1 MDYFLTPQPL
11 PHVEGWLW
19 ILPLAAAAIQGVR
32 NAVEQRRAQKKA
44 NEQNMLMADKEFAQ
58 NKQMW
63 ELQNKYNDPAAQMQ
77 RLGGAGLNPNL
88 VYGSGNA
95 AGNQSAPGPRYN
107 APTAIPEYGQL
118 NLPDMLS
125 QYQDFQMKNA
135 QIDNVKAQTDLTR
148 ENVTSAPIARLLK
161 DIQGQAGQVK
171 LDLSKGMAPYQQS
184 IVESQAKKAGTD
196 VQISAQNLRNL
207 KQDELLKLI
216 VAQQK
221 RQQMSMVEIEKE
233 KKLAELI
240 YQRGRNEYQ
249 KQGINFEKDNL
260 MFRMMAR
267 MIRESGL
274 GDGLEW
280 KDVLPDPKNW
290 LGKGIRKWW
299 NK

>member
-1 MDYFLTPQPL
+1 MPF
-11 PHVEGWLW
+11 
-19 ILPLAAAAIQGVR
+19 PLALIPIIAGAVASVR
-32 NAVEQRRAQKKA
+32 NAIEQRRAQKKA
-44 NEQNMLMADKEFAQ
+44 NEANVALADKEFAN

-63 ELQNKYNDPAAQMQ
+63 ELQNKYNDPAAQMA

-88 VYGSGNA
+88 VYGSGSA
-95 AGNQSAPGPRYN
+95 PGNQSGPAPRYN
-107 APTAIPEYGQL
+107 APSMQPAFGPIQVPE
-118 NLPDMLS
+118 MLA
-125 QYQDFQMKNA
+125 QYQDFQMKQA
-135 QIDNVKAQTDLTR
+135 QIDNVKAQTDNVR
-148 ENVTSAPIARLLK
+148 ERTTSEPVARLLK
-161 DIQGQAGQVK
+161 DIQGQSGKVK

-184 IVESQAKKAGTD
+184 IVESQAKKAGVD
-196 VQISAQNLRNL
+196 VQLGMQNLRNL

-221 RQQMSMVEIEKE
+221 RQQMSVVEIEKE

-267 MIRESGL
+267 MMRESGL
-274 GDGLEW
+274 ADSLEW
-280 KDVLPDPKNW
+280 SDVLPDPKNW

>member
-1 MDYFLTPQPL
+1 MPIPL
-11 PHVEGWLW
+11 IAL
-19 ILPLAAAAIQGVR
+19 LAPAIAAIGQGIR
-32 NAVEQRRAQKKA
+32 NAVEQRRAQKEA
-44 NEQNMLMADKEFAQ
+44 NKQNALMADKEFAN
-58 NKQMW
+58 NKMMW
-63 ELQNKYNDPAAQMQ
+63 ELQNQYNDPAAQMR

-95 AGNQSAPGPRYN
+95 PGNNSGPAPRYN
-107 APTAIPEYGQL
+107 APTVLPEYGHL
-118 NLPDMLS
+118 DIPDMLS
-125 QYQDFQMKNA
+125 SYQDFQMKQA

-148 ENVTSAPIARLLK
+148 ENISTAPIARLLK
-161 DIQGQAGQVK
+161 DIQGKSSQVK

-184 IVESQAKKAGTD
+184 IIESQAKKAGVE
-196 VQISAQNLRNL
+196 VQLSVQSLRNL
-207 KQDELLKLI
+207 KRDELLKLI

-221 RQQMSMVEIEKE
+221 RQQMSVVDIERE

-240 YQRGRNEYQ
+240 YQRGKNEYQ

-260 MFRMMAR
+260 MFRMLAKM
-267 MIRESGL
+267 MRESGL

-280 KDVLPDPKNW
+280 SDVLPDPKNW